1 MIVNFIDGN
10 LFESNAQTVVN
21 TVNCVG
27 IMGRGVALKFKTK
40 YPEMFNDYVKRCY
53 SGQVNVGK
61 PYIWKESTPWI
72 LNFPTKNHW
81 RDPSKIEYITTGLDY
96 LVENYKS
103 WGITSLASPALGCG
117 LGGLD
122 WNVISLILNEKLTK
136 LEIPVTVYKPIIGY
150 RRIIS

>member
-1 MIVNFIDGN
+1 
-10 LFESNAQTVVN
+10 
-21 TVNCVG
+21 
-27 IMGRGVALKFKTK
+27 
-40 YPEMFNDYVKRCY
+40 MFNDYKKKCY
-53 SGQVNVGK
+53 DGQVNVGE
-61 PYIWKESTPWI
+61 PYLWKESTPWI

-103 WGITSLASPALGCG
+103 WGIVSLALPALGCG

-136 LEIPVTVYKPIIGY
+136 LEIPVTVYIPIEGY
-150 RRIIS
+150 LHLKT

>member
-1 MIVNFIDGN
+1 MTINFIDGS

-27 IMGRGVALKFKTK
+27 TMGRGVALKFKNK
-40 YPEMFNDYVKRCY
+40 YPEMFNDYKKKCY
-53 SGQVNVGK
+53 DGQVNVGE
-61 PYIWKESTPWI
+61 PYLWKESTPWI

-103 WGITSLASPALGCG
+103 WGIVSLALPALGCG

-136 LEIPVTVYKPIIGY
+136 LEIPVTVYIPIEGY
-150 RRIIS
+150 LHLKT